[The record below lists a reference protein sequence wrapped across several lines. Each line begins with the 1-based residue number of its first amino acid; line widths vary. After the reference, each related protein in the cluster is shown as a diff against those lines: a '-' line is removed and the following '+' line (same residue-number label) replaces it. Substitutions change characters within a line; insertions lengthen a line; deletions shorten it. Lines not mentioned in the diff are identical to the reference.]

1 MRIDKRL
8 RAVALFLI
16 LASVLCGCQGSSVP
30 NEVKTP
36 DDLSGKII
44 GVVADTAAESFAVNL
59 RNVTVRRYQSGQDM
73 MDELGKGHI
82 DAALSD
88 SSDTD
93 GLLRLGSAKR
103 LSQPLYEGEFNI
115 AVSQENGTLLR
126 NLNSVL
132 SELRKAGKLAKISED
147 ADIETPGENALS
159 IALCPDMKPY
169 AYYDDEG
176 VLRGTEVTLALM
188 ICEKLGVRAEFRT
201 VEADKLVYMV
211 ESGKVSF
218 AVGRIVKG
226 GSELV
231 NYSDGYGSVR
241 IDIIVRK

>member
-1 MRIDKRL
+1 MKLKIQI
-8 RAVALFLI
+8 RAAVIALI
-16 LASVLCGCQGSSVP
+16 LAALLCGCAGSSIK

-36 DDLSGKII
+36 EDLPGKII
-44 GVVADTAAESFAVNL
+44 GVVADTAAESFIGNL
-59 RNVTVRRYQSGQDM
+59 RNVSVRRYQSGQDM
-73 MDELGKGHI
+73 MDELAKGHI
-82 DAALSD
+82 DAAISY
-88 SSDTD
+88 SADTD
-93 GLLRLGSAKR
+93 ELLRLGNAKK
-103 LSQPLYEGEFNI
+103 LSRPLYEGEFNI

-132 SELRKAGKLAKISED
+132 SELKKSGRLSRLEED
-147 ADIETPGENALS
+147 ADMVPEGENFLT
-159 IALCPDMKPY
+159 IAICPDLKPY
-169 AYYDDEG
+169 AYFDDDGE
-176 VLRGTEVTLALM
+176 LRGTEVTLALL

-226 GSELV
+226 GSSLV

-241 IDIIVRK
+241 VDIIVRK